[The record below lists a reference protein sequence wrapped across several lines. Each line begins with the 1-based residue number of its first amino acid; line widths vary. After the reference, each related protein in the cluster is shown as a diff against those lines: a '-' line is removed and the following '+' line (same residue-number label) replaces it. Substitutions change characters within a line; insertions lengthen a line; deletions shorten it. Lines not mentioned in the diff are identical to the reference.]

1 MSDRIERYVEWSGN
15 IGENISYGEET
26 GEDSNYQLYIF
37 FKSLAN

>member
-26 GEDSNYQLYIF
+26 GEDSNKYY
-37 FKSLAN
+37 

>member
-26 GEDSNYQLYIF
+26 GEDSKFLLIN
-37 FKSLAN
+37 FKSSAN